1 MMWADWPVDP
11 DCLYLVTEC
20 RRMPARNRQ
29 ARALAIAAT
38 AGESRRRLAA
48 VGINCALAAGLLA
61 LLATLA
67 F

>member
-1 MMWADWPVDP
+1 MMWAGWPVDP

-29 ARALAIAAT
+29 ARALAIT

-48 VGINCALAAGLLA
+48 IGINCALAASLVA
-61 LLATLA
+61 LLAILA

>member
-1 MMWADWPVDP
+1 
-11 DCLYLVTEC
+11 
-20 RRMPARNRQ
+20 MPARNRQ

-61 LLATLA
+61 LLAMLA

>member
-1 MMWADWPVDP
+1 MMWAGWPVDP

-29 ARALAIAAT
+29 ARALAIAA
-38 AGESRRRLAA
+38 GESRRRLAA
-48 VGINCALAAGLLA
+48 IGINCALAASLVA
-61 LLATLA
+61 LLAILA